1 MNSRLR
7 RSRGNSGFT
16 IGEALLGQG
25 CGLLVIG
32 VISFLFGAWLWTYS
46 VNTALGWAH
55 RPQVFPWWGGGLLGI
70 VPGLGQISPAVAA
83 IVWVANLFVK

>member
-1 MNSRLR
+1 MESDT
-7 RSRGNSGFT
+7 ST
-16 IGEALLGQG
+16 G
-25 CGLLVIG
+25 CVG
-32 VISFLFGAWLWTYS
+32 VIVVYTIIGIVSFAAGAWLWTYS